1 MKSKVISIITV
12 FVFSILLWVFVSL
25 SDEYSSQF
33 SVPIVIKNLPEN
45 SKVSLVEPSRV
56 NILIKGKGWQ
66 LLQFDF
72 GKEKNYV
79 IDLKKHSNVN
89 TILTRNFL
97 SNNNWLTT
105 NTQVISLEPELIKI
119 KTEKAFSKKAKI
131 FPDIILSFKENYG
144 LVSDVSC
151 NPDSIQIFGP
161 WSKTLLIEEIKTEK
175 VKLTNV
181 ESSQNILA
189 KLVKPN
195 FINFNLD
202 EVEVKFEVEKIVDK
216 LFENV
221 KIQKLNVPFNK
232 DLILSPASISIVLKG
247 GIQKLALMKSDDI
260 KASIDYNQVIYDSLG
275 VIEPKINLQKY
286 FEVID
291 VLPNKI
297 KYIIKQY

>member
-119 KTEKAFSKKAKI
+119 KTEKAFSKKAV
-131 FPDIILSFKENYG
+131 FSTNFL
-144 LVSDVSC
+144 SC
-151 NPDSIQIFGP
+151 NG
-161 WSKTLLIEEIKTEK
+161 K
-175 VKLTNV
+175 
-181 ESSQNILA
+181 
-189 KLVKPN
+189 
-195 FINFNLD
+195 
-202 EVEVKFEVEKIVDK
+202 
-216 LFENV
+216 
-221 KIQKLNVPFNK
+221 
-232 DLILSPASISIVLKG
+232 
-247 GIQKLALMKSDDI
+247 
-260 KASIDYNQVIYDSLG
+260 
-275 VIEPKINLQKY
+275 
-286 FEVID
+286 
-291 VLPNKI
+291 
-297 KYIIKQY
+297 